1 MSEILWT
8 LVAFLLTLM
17 VFSYLFGDNILFRIA
32 SYLLVGVTAGYA
44 VVVIIDTVLVPQ
56 VIQPLLSGSLW
67 TLIPL
72 VMGIFIVMRLSPRLA
87 GPGKVSMAFLAGVGA
102 ALAISG
108 AVLGTVLPQIRGT
121 IVLFTPENNIAS
133 WVQGL
138 FVLLGIVAVLAYFQ
152 FGALRRTG
160 EQPQRPT
167 YLRWLAKAGEWF
179 MMVTLGAIFA
189 GVLLAALS
197 ALVERVDFI
206 HLVIRGWF

>member
-44 VVVIIDTVLVPQ
+44 VVVIIDKVLVPQ
-56 VIQPLLSGSLW
+56 VFQPLVSGSLW

-72 VMGIFIVMRLSPRLA
+72 ALGALIVMRLSPRLA
-87 GPGKVSMAFLAGVGA
+87 GLGRVSMAFLAGVGA
-102 ALAISG
+102 ALAVSG
-108 AVLGTVLPQIRGT
+108 AVLGTLIPQMRGT
-121 IVLFTPENNIAS
+121 ITLFKPENGLAS
-133 WVQGL
+133 WSQGL
-138 FVLLGIVAVLAYFQ
+138 FILLGIVSILAYFQ

-160 EQPQRPT
+160 EKPERPA
-167 YLRWLAKAGEWF
+167 YLRWLAKVGEWF
-179 MMVTLGAIFA
+179 LMVALGSIFA

-206 HLVIRGWF
+206 QSVIKGWF